1 VPIVYANDHFGDGG
15 GGSLG
20 HRAPGAGKRRFR
32 GPRVDRASS
41 RREPLILNPRDSA
54 LDQTGT
60 KKAASGFERAPGCA
74 LSARWLST

>member
-1 VPIVYANDHFGDGG
+1 MPTTTSATAAADRSDIVR
-15 GGSLG
+15 
-20 HRAPGAGKRRFR
+20 RA
-32 GPRVDRASS
+32 RASGVFAG
-41 RREPLILNPRDSA
+41 REWIVPLLDEPLILNPRDSA

>member
-1 VPIVYANDHFGDGG
+1 
-15 GGSLG
+15 
-20 HRAPGAGKRRFR
+20 
-32 GPRVDRASS
+32 VDRAAS